1 MERSD
6 KNVMV
11 RTITRIGPGFR
22 REVEDFLI
30 REVIWHLEVNGENF
44 AELNCLPSNLEQL
57 AAGHLFTSGR
67 LRQAAEIEKITIDE
81 EANKITVKLNPA
93 AYSPR
98 KTPDGDEVTL
108 SAADIHRLQGEF
120 NDRGELFR
128 QTGAAHS
135 VALADKG
142 GLLIFFDDVAR
153 HNALDKVIGEMVLRG
168 LSPGNKALLVSS
180 RLATDMLRK
189 VRAIGVKILAAP
201 GAPTAEGVSLAEENG
216 ITLLGFVRPDNI
228 NVYTHPHRIS

>member
-1 MERSD
+1 MEINP
-6 KNVMV
+6 KNVQA
-11 RTITRIGPGFR
+11 RTITRIGPNFR

-30 REVIWHLEVNGENF
+30 REVIWHLVVNGENM
-44 AELNCLPSNLEQL
+44 AELNCMPSNLEQL
-57 AAGHLFTSGR
+57 AAGHLLTQGR
-67 LRQAAEIEKITIDE
+67 LRQASQIEKITIDE
-81 EANKITVKLNPA
+81 ETNKIIVKLNPSS
-93 AYSPR
+93 YSPGL
-98 KTPDGDEVTL
+98 PDEGDFTL

-142 GLLIFFDDVAR
+142 GILVFFDDVAR

-168 LSPGNKALLVSS
+168 LSPARKALFVSS

-189 VRAIGVKILAAP
+189 VRAIGVRILVAP

-228 NVYTHPHRIS
+228 NIYTHPHRIS

>member
-1 MERSD
+1 MDRGD

-22 REVEDFLI
+22 KEVEDFLI
-30 REVIWHLEVNGENF
+30 REVIWHLVVNGEIF

-57 AAGHLFTSGR
+57 AAGHLLTQGR
-67 LRQAAEIEKITIDE
+67 LRQASEIEKITIDE
-81 EANKITVKLNPA
+81 EARKILVKLNPSANTA
-93 AYSPR
+93 AGL
-98 KTPDGDEVTL
+98 PDEGDFTL

-142 GLLIFFDDVAR
+142 GLLVFFDDVAR

-168 LSPGNKALLVSS
+168 HSPANKALLVSS

-189 VRAIGVKILAAP
+189 VRAAGVKMLIAP

-216 ITLLGFVRPDNI
+216 ITLMGFVRPDNI
-228 NVYTHPHRIS
+228 NVYTHAYRIS

>member
-1 MERSD
+1 MEINP
-6 KNVMV
+6 KNVQV

-30 REVIWHLEVNGENF
+30 REVIWHLVVNGENF

-57 AAGHLFTSGR
+57 AAGHLLTLGR

-81 EANKITVKLNPA
+81 EAKKILVKLNPSPQA
-93 AYSPR
+93 AAGR
-98 KTPDGDEVTL
+98 PDEGDFTL
-108 SAADIHRLQGEF
+108 SAADIHRLQNEF

-142 GLLIFFDDVAR
+142 GILVFFDDVAR
-153 HNALDKVIGEMVLRG
+153 HNALDKVIGEMLLRG
-168 LSPGNKALLVSS
+168 LSPSSKALFVSS

-189 VRAIGVKILAAP
+189 VRAIGVKILVAP
-201 GAPTAEGVSLAEENG
+201 GAPTAEGVNLAEENG